1 MPTGRWAIS
10 QPTYVLHCLT
20 FSSIH
25 SRLLVQG
32 FNMAITLRI
41 CWGGILVFYAKITTK
56 LTKGS
61 TIELQ
66 PVIRYEGVR
75 HPKPCNYVPLHK
87 LFNVYIL
94 DISQCLRLCPFG
106 EVIDS
111 YQNKLS
117 ITHGLGKW
125 AENVQPPLC
134 KGLGAVDW
142 V

>member
-1 MPTGRWAIS
+1 
-10 QPTYVLHCLT
+10 
-20 FSSIH
+20 
-25 SRLLVQG
+25 
-32 FNMAITLRI
+32 MAITLRI

-75 HPKPCNYVPLHK
+75 HPKPCNYVPLHE

-94 DISQCLRLCPFG
+94 DISQCLCLCPFG

-111 YQNKLS
+111 YQNKPS

-134 KGLGAVDW
+134 KGLGAVDRVQITCW
-142 V
+142 LMDQWGVLLALFTLSHILDGILLHL

>member
-1 MPTGRWAIS
+1 
-10 QPTYVLHCLT
+10 
-20 FSSIH
+20 
-25 SRLLVQG
+25 
-32 FNMAITLRI
+32 MAITLRI
-41 CWGGILVFYAKITTK
+41 CQGGILVFYAKITTK

-66 PVIRYEGVR
+66 PVIRYEGVH
-75 HPKPCNYVPLHK
+75 HPKSCNNVPLHE

-111 YQNKLS
+111 YQNKPS

-142 V
+142 VQITCWLVDQWGVLLALFTLSHILDGILLHL